1 LKTLPYFVGD
11 LIIMAQQIV
20 CQEKNIILEKYFLR
34 AAKNAHRMGKKINPT
49 RGAALS
55 KRWMRGGAPA

>member
-34 AAKNAHRMGKKINPT
+34 AANNVHRTSKKINPT
-49 RGAALS
+49 RCAALG
-55 KRWMRGGAPA
+55 KR